1 MRIPIPIAITSCV
14 IATGATWYFSTQQS
28 DVTTPPTADQK
39 TEITAQW
46 KLQNSSGPEKTPL
59 SPDLKSAQI
68 EKAAPQKNAPQK
80 KSPPSS
86 KPTPLPMGDL
96 KQSPHL
102 SEYGTL
108 ADQGT
113 EAMILLA
120 IALESKGA
128 KERARL
134 AWERVLDTTKPTA
147 EEVIQAGKAIAQL
160 STDLPPWNPDPTSD
174 ITITL
179 HAGSTLKDKKAL
191 EQALKTTATIINE
204 ASGHI
209 LNVQTK
215 ISVGKGDSPKTPRI
229 PIAIWFSRASK
240 STGGTDAETPPL
252 SFMADP
258 SEEKMLTSQCQAGV
272 YALLRS
278 HLAEETSYS
287 NLPEYPAGVKPDELL
302 KYHVTRLMWREFVNS
317 LKAASEE

>member
-1 MRIPIPIAITSCV
+1 MRIPIPIAITSCI
-14 IATGATWYFSTQQS
+14 IATGATWYFSTRQA
-28 DVTTPPTADQK
+28 DFTTPPTTAQK
-39 TEITAQW
+39 TELSTQW
-46 KLQNSSGPEKTPL
+46 TQQNSRPTANTPL
-59 SPDLKSAQI
+59 STDLKNSQAKKAVKQPATPP
-68 EKAAPQKNAPQK
+68 EKLT
-80 KSPPSS
+80 
-86 KPTPLPMGDL
+86 PTPKLKLLPMGDL
-96 KQSPHL
+96 EQAPHL

-113 EAMILLA
+113 QSMIQLA
-120 IALESKGA
+120 IALENKGA

-134 AWERVLDTTKPTA
+134 AWERVLDTTEPTA

-160 STDLPPWNPDPTSD
+160 SPDLPPWNPDPTSD

-179 HAGSTLKDKKAL
+179 HAGSTIKDKKNLGHAL
-191 EQALKTTATIINE
+191 ETTARIISE

-215 ISVGKGDSPKTPRI
+215 VSIGKGATPKTPRV

-240 STGGTDAETPPL
+240 TSGGTDAETPPL

-258 SEEKMLTSQCQAGV
+258 SEEEMLTSQCQAGV

-278 HLAEETSYS
+278 HLAEETNYS
-287 NLPEYPAGVKPDELL
+287 SLPEYPAGVKPDELL
-302 KYHVTRLMWREFVNS
+302 QYHVTRLMWREFVNS
-317 LKAASEE
+317 LK